1 MHRNLIQILT
11 AAAALSLPYLCWS
24 APLEENP
31 QAVEDCKLGLTAP
44 PEVHFRRNAPVTA
57 TPMFSVTGDQRMHLF
72 VTVRDADG
80 NIVRQT
86 VCRFDVN
93 NNLVGIR
100 QPSAAEQTQWV
111 WE

>member
-1 MHRNLIQILT
+1 MHRNLTRTMIT
-11 AAAALSLPYLCWS
+11 AAALSLPYLCAA
-24 APLEENP
+24 APLQENP
-31 QAVEDCKLGLTAP
+31 QAIEDCMRGLRAP

-72 VTVRDADG
+72 VTVRDPEG

-93 NNLVGIR
+93 HQVVGMR
-100 QPSAAEQTQWV
+100 KPSPAEETQWV